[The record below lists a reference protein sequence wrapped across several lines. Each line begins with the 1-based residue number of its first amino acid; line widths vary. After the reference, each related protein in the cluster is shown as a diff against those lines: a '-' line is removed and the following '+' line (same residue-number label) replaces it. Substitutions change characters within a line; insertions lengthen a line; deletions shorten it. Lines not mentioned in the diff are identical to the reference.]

1 MTSWEDAFL
10 ILNKWRDDP
19 EPPLISFMKVA
30 DWSGPQGETISIASG
45 VSVFI
50 RETSVAKGTVTIDE
64 AGVLSNVDLSGAT
77 FEYSDSRDS
86 PLVDGDW
93 VCSLVATFPD
103 GKILIF
109 AEYPEVPEELRDVP
123 S

>member
-19 EPPLISFMKVA
+19 EPPLIAVMKVGEWP
-30 DWSGPQGETISIASG
+30 DEQGQTTSIAGG

-50 RETSVAKGTVTIDE
+50 KETSVSGGTVTVDE
-64 AGVLSNVDLSGAT
+64 AGLLSDIDLTGAV

-103 GKILIF
+103 GEILVF
-109 AEYPEVPEELRDVP
+109 AEHPEV
-123 S
+123 